1 MNGGT
6 PCDLLLPVFVHTVIR
21 PVSGSGRRSWCLK
34 KSKSHFLSSSRLRS
48 CRGDCKQHLP
58 VVSCHTMMAF
68 IFLITLKKKKK
79 KKKGGEAGKKKS
91 HLQLPEVSHSV
102 WDCRVRW
109 LTVSEVDLTKKYI
122 FEQSREL
129 WTSKDPQCNT
139 ILFFDGPL
147 LEQWKVQA
155 SIMGLVV
162 LGDSHLASE
171 YWYKNLEAPLLSI
184 SYNSTLL

>member
-1 MNGGT
+1 MLEEIKIS
-6 PCDLLLPVFVHTVIR
+6 LLIEFSAAVLSRGLQAAST
-21 PVSGSGRRSWCLK
+21 GC
-34 KSKSHFLSSSRLRS
+34 FLSYHD
-48 CRGDCKQHLP
+48 GFH
-58 VVSCHTMMAF
+58 F
-68 IFLITLKKKKK
+68 FYYFKKKKK